1 MSTRRKTGEFC
12 MGIPPSGHF
21 ARLYQFLVR
30 EPDLLPELIRLRW
43 GIFFVYMRA
52 ERLCCAEVLGRGD
65 GAGVNGLWPYAK
77 ASGYRGRPLAR
88 MRRQALNP
96 GIRGRPQVSNRFSM
110 WPEADAVGRSGA
122 SMKASPPRI
131 AVSCTSVSPVWI
143 YRASLFLADSA
154 LYSRAHFSLSKT
166 CDDSFSGVCA
176 SFPLPFCQF
185 LLHFLIAS
193 QLRLLRSVSN
203 FFPGCWTYI
212 AVII

>member
-1 MSTRRKTGEFC
+1 MYTYGQKGSAALRSWVGEAARESMAF
-12 MGIPPSGHF
+12 GHM
-21 ARLYQFLVR
+21 Q
-30 EPDLLPELIRLRW
+30 
-43 GIFFVYMRA
+43 
-52 ERLCCAEVLGRGD
+52 
-65 GAGVNGLWPYAK
+65 
-77 ASGYRGRPLAR
+77 
-88 MRRQALNP
+88 RRQDIGAP
-96 GIRGRPQVSNRFSM
+96 VGAHAAASVESRDARPQVSNRGSM
-110 WPEADAVGRSGA
+110 RPEADAVGRSGA

-131 AVSCTSVSPVWI
+131 AVSCISVSSVWI
-143 YRASLFLADSA
+143 YRASLSLADSA